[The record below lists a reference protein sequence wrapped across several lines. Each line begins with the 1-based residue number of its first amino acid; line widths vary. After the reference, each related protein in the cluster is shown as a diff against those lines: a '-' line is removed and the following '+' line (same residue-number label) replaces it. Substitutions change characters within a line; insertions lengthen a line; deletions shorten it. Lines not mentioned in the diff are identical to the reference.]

1 MEVQPNHLYVIPE
14 NKEMVILNGRLLL
27 MKPHKPRGHRMPI
40 DNFFQS
46 LASDWG
52 EKAICAI
59 FSGMGSDGEIGSRY
73 IKEGLGLVMVQSP
86 PRQ

>member
-52 EKAICAI
+52 RKPYVPYFRAWDRMVKLVRAI
-59 FSGMGSDGEIGSRY
+59 S
-73 IKEGLGLVMVQSP
+73 KKVWVW
-86 PRQ
+86 